1 MNSVSVS
8 LSTSVVYLNLCIY
21 IYIYIYMYV
30 YICIYICVYVYIYIY
45 VCIDIYIYIYI
56 YLCMYRYIF
65 IMGYLLNNIMGYR
78 CVCVWKSGICAQLS
92 NCCFNGENDDEWIT
106 AILGVP
112 HFQTTHFASLLVG
125 MEMENKLVLR
135 SSHLLTTTYVE
146 SDCDDE

>member
-1 MNSVSVS
+1 
-8 LSTSVVYLNLCIY
+8 
-21 IYIYIYMYV
+21 
-30 YICIYICVYVYIYIY
+30 
-45 VCIDIYIYIYI
+45 
-56 YLCMYRYIF
+56 
-65 IMGYLLNNIMGYR
+65 MGYLLNNIMGYR
-78 CVCVWKSGICAQLS
+78 CVCVYVWKSGICAQLS